1 MPPFTVYADLNCPFC
16 YALHQQLV
24 ALGRMA
30 VVDWR
35 LVEHAPDVSVFNNT
49 PESQAELAS
58 EVFTVRSRAPD
69 VQIALPPLRSD
80 SRFATLCVI
89 AAREICPQKAAQLLK
104 NLYEALWVDGLD
116 ISATPV
122 IYNCITAAGLPGEL
136 TIEEHHETQLD
147 TDQATWEQAHNHLR
161 VPVLIDADGR
171 KVLGLPTG
179 EQISTFFGGG
189 EQPQP
194 ILSERLQC
202 KAQARQ
208 TIAVYGHQGVQA
220 IWDVIAAVRDD
231 FNILLPASI
240 SELKQLLLQPGDSPD
255 LILLNAANDLEQT
268 LEDAEILTRLA
279 SESYTPVALTGPALT
294 DNEELQ
300 VYHAG
305 AADYLIKD
313 RSRDIVRARVR
324 TLLTLKR
331 SHDLLERAAR
341 IDGLTQ
347 IYNRQEFE
355 RSLEV
360 EWLRGRRSRQP
371 LSLIMLDVD
380 YFKQFNDYYGHLS
393 GDGCLQHIAT
403 VISQSVNRPQDMVCR
418 FGGEE
423 FVVLLP
429 ETDSHG
435 ARMLA
440 ERIRCAVEGLALEHK
455 RSAASAFVTVSL
467 GIATLSPTEGNP
479 RTLVQQADEALYRAK
494 AAGRNRTSE

>member
-24 ALGRMA
+24 SLARMD

-35 LVEHAPDVSVFNNT
+35 LVEHAPDISIFNNT

-104 NLYEALWVDGLD
+104 NLYEALWIDGRD

-122 IYNCITAAGLPGEL
+122 IYDCITAAGLPGEL
-136 TIEEHHETQLD
+136 SIEESHETQLD
-147 TDQATWEQAHNHLR
+147 SDQAVWEQQHNHLR
-161 VPVLIDADGR
+161 VPVLLDEDGR

-179 EQISTFFGGG
+179 EQIITFFGGG
-189 EQPQP
+189 EQPKP
-194 ILSERLQC
+194 VLSERHQC
-202 KAQARQ
+202 KSPPRQ
-208 TIAVYGHQGVQA
+208 TIAVYGHQGVQG
-220 IWDVIAAVRDD
+220 IWDVISAVRDD
-231 FNILLPASI
+231 FNILLPASLT
-240 SELKQLLLQPGDSPD
+240 ELKQQLLQPGDSPD
-255 LILLNAANDLEQT
+255 LILLNAAHDLEQT
-268 LEDAEILTRLA
+268 LEDAEALTRLA
-279 SESYTPVALTGPALT
+279 AESYTPLALTGPALR
-294 DNEELQ
+294 DSDELQ
-300 VYHAG
+300 VYQAG
-305 AADYLIKD
+305 AADYLIMD
-313 RSRDIVRARVR
+313 RSSDILRARIR

-380 YFKQFNDYYGHLS
+380 HFKQFNDHYGHLT
-393 GDGCLQHIAT
+393 GDGCLQHVAT
-403 VISQSVNRPQDMVCR
+403 VITQCVNRPQDMVCR

-429 ETDSHG
+429 ETDHEG
-435 ARMLA
+435 AYLLG
-440 ERIRCAVEGLALEHK
+440 ERIRSAVEGLALEHK
-455 RSAASAFVTVSL
+455 GSEASAFVTVSL
-467 GIATLSPTEGNP
+467 GVATLSPSEGNP
-479 RTLVQQADEALYRAK
+479 RTLVQIADEALYRAK
-494 AAGRNRTSE
+494 AAGRNRVAV